1 VSEPAAA
8 PSGIIFDIQRFSV
21 HDGPGIRTLVFFK
34 GCPLACLWCANPESQ
49 RFDPELL
56 FDPTRCLAC
65 GGCAEACP
73 HGAVWRTGEQ
83 LAYDRGR
90 CPACGV
96 CADACPAEARTVA
109 GRRVAAQDVVTEV
122 LRDAPFYANSGGGVT
137 LGGGEPLAQS
147 DFAREI
153 LARCRLHG
161 IHTAIETCGHV
172 PWGVLESILP
182 WTDLFLYDLK
192 HVDAETH
199 RAQTGG
205 DIALILSNLERLVGA
220 GATVIVRVPVIPGFN
235 DTAGD
240 IRAIAEQVARLG
252 IGELHLLP
260 YHRLGQNKYLL
271 AGRQYE
277 FAGGDSV
284 GDGVMT
290 SLREVAAHLGLSAT
304 IGG

>member
-1 VSEPAAA
+1 M
-8 PSGIIFDIQRFSV
+8 
-21 HDGPGIRTLVFFK
+21 
-34 GCPLACLWCANPESQ
+34 
-49 RFDPELL
+49 
-56 FDPTRCLAC
+56 
-65 GGCAEACP
+65 
-73 HGAVWRTGEQ
+73 
-83 LAYDRGR
+83 
-90 CPACGV
+90 
-96 CADACPAEARTVA
+96 VA
-109 GRRVAAQDVVTEV
+109 EV
-122 LRDAPFYANSGGGVT
+122 LKDAPFYANSGGGVT

-153 LARCRLHG
+153 LAGCRLHG

-172 PWGVLESILP
+172 PWAALESILP

-235 DTAGD
+235 DTAED

-271 AGRQYE
+271 AGRRYE
-277 FAGGDSV
+277 FAGGDPV
-284 GDGVMT
+284 GDDAMT
-290 SLREVAAHLGLSAT
+290 SLREVAAHLGLSVT